1 VIRRLRNALR
11 IAWRA
16 FMRFQ
21 DHHGP
26 DRAAAVAYYVLLSLV
41 PLLIFLISV
50 GVAVLGSFD
59 AAYRGSM
66 LLVRGVVIHLN
77 QASLDALR
85 SFVEH
90 AARFRW
96 PGLILLAWTSRRIF
110 SSLFSALELVFG
122 VPGRSFAK
130 HNLVALS
137 MVLMAGVALLLT
149 MAMTMLTAGSEGL
162 LLRLRTAGELERLHW
177 VLRNIVPVAVTF
189 AFFFL
194 IYRFV
199 PRRVASP
206 RHAAAGALLATCLW
220 ETAKAA
226 FAWYVRNIAR
236 YAGIYGTLEGII
248 VLALWLEI
256 SVSIVLYGG
265 EVVAL
270 LIHQGAVAAAPT
282 PEAKISRKTGPHSTP
297 PASTLPGA
305 GGKP

>member
-1 VIRRLRNALR
+1 VTRRVRDALR

-16 FMRFQ
+16 FLRFQ

-41 PLLIFLISV
+41 PLLIFLISI

-66 LLVRGVVIHLN
+66 LLVRGVVIHLD
-77 QASLDALR
+77 QSSLDALR

-137 MVLMAGVALLLT
+137 MVLVAGIGLLFT
-149 MAMTMLTAGSEGL
+149 MAMTMATAGAEGL
-162 LLRLRTAGELERLHW
+162 LLRLRLSGELEPLH
-177 VLRNIVPVAVTF
+177 LLFSNIVPVAVTF
-189 AFFFL
+189 SFFFVV
-194 IYRFV
+194 YRYV
-199 PRRVASP
+199 PRRVASR
-206 RHAAAGALLATCLW
+206 RHAAVGALLATGLW
-220 ETAKAA
+220 EAAKAA
-226 FAWYVRNIAR
+226 FAWYVRNVAR

-270 LIHQGAVAAAPT
+270 LIHQGVAAPAVASGATARK
-282 PEAKISRKTGPHSTP
+282 AKT
-297 PASTLPGA
+297 
-305 GGKP
+305 